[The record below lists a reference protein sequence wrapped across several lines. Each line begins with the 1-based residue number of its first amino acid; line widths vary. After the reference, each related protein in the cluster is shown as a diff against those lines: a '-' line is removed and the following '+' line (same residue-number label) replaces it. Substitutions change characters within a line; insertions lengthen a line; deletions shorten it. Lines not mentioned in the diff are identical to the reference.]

1 MKRNTLHMILSMVI
15 LTVLCVAGVP
25 HAGYAK
31 GESPGVTSITGINV
45 MDETLEIKGDRPFV
59 YTIYKSSDPYRVMVE
74 IPNADIGTFRN
85 VIKSESAGITEVT
98 PSQIDVPKPVAKIE
112 ILLQTPSGI
121 DSQYHDN
128 SLMVRMKK
136 EPEEQKPEPM
146 KLAALQDETGQ
157 GSPGQQMQATE
168 GKSTL
173 PAATEIT
180 DISMDRGEGIV
191 KVLIK
196 GNGSLNPVAF
206 TLRNRIVI
214 DIPGVSMKAA
224 VPSAVISP
232 VKGLRAAKHNDA
244 LRVVIDLSEAREFD
258 VLSAR
263 DAVIVALKVP
273 EATAATAKP
282 NVQEPQLSR
291 MDEQRMPTKE
301 PEAAGGWMNKERI
314 SLDFQDADVI
324 PIFRLLADIS
334 GKNIVVSPDVKG
346 KLTMKLINTPWDQA
360 LDLIL
365 KTTIPPLD
373 KVEEGNVIRIA
384 TADSL
389 KREREAQAAERK
401 KQVAEVELATQ
412 TFSINYADVSVVEKA
427 IKDAKILSPRGSM
440 SVDRRTSS
448 LTVKDMPYVF
458 PQVEDLLSTL
468 DKATPQVMI
477 EARIVEVNTTDAR
490 DLGIQWGATIK
501 PVNGLSALTG
511 LSTLGV
517 GPFVGAPLMV
527 DLPAGSVSAGSGSG
541 FTFGMLSP
549 DKTFGLDLQLSAL
562 QKIGNTKIISNPRLV
577 TTDNEKALIMQGTSE
592 PFPKLTTEGTI
603 STEYKD
609 VVLSTEVTP
618 HITPTGAISMKI
630 NVKKEDVLGTVNI
643 GGSQVPR
650 TSKIESNTLVLV
662 QNGETIVIGGVYK
675 KTTTDNDSGVPGLMK
690 IPILGWL
697 FKNNSISETTSELL
711 IFLTP
716 RIVEQPVSAKAA
728 NL

>member
-1 MKRNTLHMILSMVI
+1 MKRNTQHMILSMVI
-15 LTVLCVAGVP
+15 LAVLCVVGVP

-31 GESPGVTSITGINV
+31 GEPPGVTAITGINV
-45 MDETLEIKGDRPFV
+45 MDEALEIKGDRPFV
-59 YTIYKSSDPYRVMVE
+59 YTIYKSSDPYKVMVE

-85 VIKSESAGITEVT
+85 VIKSESAGISEVA
-98 PSQIDVPKPVAKIE
+98 PSQIDVPKPMAKIE
-112 ILLQTPSGI
+112 ILLQSPSGVE
-121 DSQYHDN
+121 SQYHNN
-128 SLMVRMKK
+128 SLVVRMKK
-136 EPEEQKPEPM
+136 DSEEQKPEPM
-146 KLAALQDETGQ
+146 KMAGLESGVSQEQIRTSEQ
-157 GSPGQQMQATE
+157 GGS
-168 GKSTL
+168 L

-180 DISMDRGEGIV
+180 DISMDRGEGVV

-196 GNGSLNPVAF
+196 GNGSLSPVAF
-206 TLRNRIVI
+206 TLKNKIVI
-214 DIPGVSMKAA
+214 DVPGVSMKAA
-224 VPSAVISP
+224 VPSSVISP
-232 VKGLRAAKHNDA
+232 VRGLRAARHNDS

-258 VLSAR
+258 VFSAR
-263 DAVIVALKVP
+263 DTIIIALKVP
-273 EATAATAKP
+273 EATAATATP
-282 NVQEPQLSR
+282 NVREPQLSR
-291 MDEQRMPTKE
+291 MDEERMLTRE
-301 PEAAGGWMNKERI
+301 SESTGGWMNKDRI
-314 SLDFQDADVI
+314 SLDFQDADVV

-373 KVEEGNVIRIA
+373 KVVEGNIIRIA
-384 TADSL
+384 TAESL
-389 KREREAQAAERK
+389 RKERDLQEAERRK
-401 KQVAEVELATQ
+401 RVAEEDLVTR
-412 TFSINYADVSVVEKA
+412 TFSINYADVIVVEKA
-427 IKDAKILSPRGSM
+427 IKDAKILSPRGSL
-440 SVDRRTSS
+440 SVDKRTSS
-448 LTVKDMPYVF
+448 LTVKDVGFVF
-458 PQVEDLLSTL
+458 PQVEDLLFTL

-477 EARIVEVNTTDAR
+477 EARIVEVNTTDSR
-490 DLGIQWGATIK
+490 DLGIQWGATIR

-511 LSTLGV
+511 LSTLGA
-517 GPFVGAPLMV
+517 GSFVGAPFMV
-527 DLPAGSVSAGSGSG
+527 DLPAGSVAAGSGTG
-541 FTFGMLSP
+541 FTFGILSP

-562 QKIGNTKIISNPRLV
+562 QKIGNTKIISNPRIV

-630 NVKKEDVLGTVNI
+630 NVKKEDILGTVNI

-675 KTTTDNDSGVPGLMK
+675 KSTTENDSGIPGLMK

-697 FKNNSISETTSELL
+697 FKNNSILETTSELL

-716 RIVEQPVSAKAA
+716 RVVEQPAGAKAA
-728 NL
+728 QL

>member
-1 MKRNTLHMILSMVI
+1 MKTNPMHIILSTVL

-31 GESPGVTSITGINV
+31 GESPGVTAITGIDV
-45 MDETLEIKGDRPFV
+45 MDGALEIKGDRPFV
-59 YTIYKSSDPYRVMVE
+59 YTIYKSSDPYKVMVE
-74 IPNADIGTFRN
+74 IPDADIGTFRN
-85 VIKSESAGITEVT
+85 VIRSERAGITEVT
-98 PSQIDVPKPVAKIE
+98 PSQIDVPKPMAKIE
-112 ILLQTPSGI
+112 ILLQTPSGV
-121 DSQYHDN
+121 DSQYHNN
-128 SLMVRMKK
+128 SLVVRMKK
-136 EPEEQKPEPM
+136 DAGEQRPEPM
-146 KLAALQDETGQ
+146 KLAALQGETGQ
-157 GSPGQQMQATE
+157 DSPRQQMLAME
-168 GKSTL
+168 EKGSMSA
-173 PAATEIT
+173 AATEIT
-180 DISMDRGEGIV
+180 DISMDRGEGLV

-196 GNGSLNPVAF
+196 GNGALNPVAF
-206 TLRNRIVI
+206 TLKNRIVI
-214 DIPGVSMKAA
+214 DFPGVSVSAA
-224 VPSAVISP
+224 APSSVISP

-244 LRVVIDLSEAREFD
+244 VRVVIDLSETREFD

-263 DAVIVALKVP
+263 DTIIIALKVP
-273 EATAATAKP
+273 GSSAVTAKS
-282 NVQEPQLSR
+282 NVREPQQPR
-291 MDEQRMPTKE
+291 MGEEKMALRE
-301 PEAAGGWMNKERI
+301 PEPAENGRDRI
-314 SLDFQDADVI
+314 SLDFQDADVV

-384 TADSL
+384 TADAL
-389 KREREAQAAERK
+389 RKEREAQAAERK
-401 KQVAEVELATQ
+401 KLVAEEPLATE
-412 TFSINYADVSVVEKA
+412 TFSINYADVNVVEKA
-427 IKDAKILSPRGSM
+427 IKDAKLLTPRGSL
-440 SVDRRTSS
+440 SVDRRTST
-448 LTVKDMPYVF
+448 LTVNDVPAVF
-458 PQVEDLLSTL
+458 ENVQSFLVTL
-468 DKATPQVMI
+468 DRATPQVMI
-477 EARIVEVNTTDAR
+477 EARIVEVNTTDSR
-490 DLGIQWGATIK
+490 DLGIQWGVTAK
-501 PVNGLSALTG
+501 GVNALSLLTG
-511 LSTLGV
+511 FPTLGTGLV
-517 GPFVGAPLMV
+517 GKAPFMV
-527 DLPAGSVSAGSGSG
+527 DLPAGSVSAGSGTG
-541 FTFGMLSP
+541 FTFGILSP

-562 QKIGNTKIISNPRLV
+562 QKVGNTKIISNPRIV

-630 NVKKEDVLGTVNI
+630 NVKKEDILGTVNI

-675 KTTTDNDSGVPGLMK
+675 KTTTENDSGIPGLMK

-697 FKNNSISETTSELL
+697 FKNNTVSETVSELL

-716 RIVEQPVSAKAA
+716 RVVEQPSGEKAA
-728 NL
+728 KL

>member
-1 MKRNTLHMILSMVI
+1 
-15 LTVLCVAGVP
+15 
-25 HAGYAK
+25 
-31 GESPGVTSITGINV
+31 
-45 MDETLEIKGDRPFV
+45 
-59 YTIYKSSDPYRVMVE
+59 
-74 IPNADIGTFRN
+74 
-85 VIKSESAGITEVT
+85 
-98 PSQIDVPKPVAKIE
+98 
-112 ILLQTPSGI
+112 
-121 DSQYHDN
+121 
-128 SLMVRMKK
+128 
-136 EPEEQKPEPM
+136 
-146 KLAALQDETGQ
+146 
-157 GSPGQQMQATE
+157 
-168 GKSTL
+168 
-173 PAATEIT
+173 
-180 DISMDRGEGIV
+180 
-191 KVLIK
+191 
-196 GNGSLNPVAF
+196 
-206 TLRNRIVI
+206 
-214 DIPGVSMKAA
+214 
-224 VPSAVISP
+224 
-232 VKGLRAAKHNDA
+232 
-244 LRVVIDLSEAREFD
+244 LRVVIDPSEAREFD
-258 VLSAR
+258 VFSAR
-263 DAVIVALKVP
+263 DTVIITMKVP

-291 MDEQRMPTKE
+291 MDEERMRTKE
-301 PEAAGGWMNKERI
+301 SESTGEWMNKDRI
-314 SLDFQDADVI
+314 SLDFQDADVV

-346 KLTMKLINTPWDQA
+346 KLTMKLLNTPWDQA
-360 LDLIL
+360 LDLVL

-373 KVEEGNVIRIA
+373 MVEEGNVIRIA

-389 KREREAQAAERK
+389 KKERDAQEAERRK
-401 KQVAEVELATQ
+401 KVAEEDLATR

-427 IKDAKILSPRGSM
+427 IKDARILSPRGSL

-448 LTVKDMPYVF
+448 LTVKDLQFVF
-458 PQVEDLLSTL
+458 PQVEALLFTL

-477 EARIVEVNTTDAR
+477 EARIVEVNTTDSR

-511 LSTLGV
+511 LSTLGA
-517 GPFVGAPLMV
+517 GSLIGAPFMV
-527 DLPAGSVSAGSGSG
+527 DLPAGSVAAGSGTG
-541 FTFGMLSP
+541 FTFGILSP

-562 QKIGNTKIISNPRLV
+562 QKVGNTKIISNPRIV

-630 NVKKEDVLGTVNI
+630 NVKKEDILGTVNI

-675 KTTTDNDSGVPGLMK
+675 KTTTENDSGVPGLMK

-697 FKNNSISETTSELL
+697 FKNNTLSETVSELL

-716 RIVEQPVSAKAA
+716 RVVDQPAGAKAA
-728 NL
+728 QL